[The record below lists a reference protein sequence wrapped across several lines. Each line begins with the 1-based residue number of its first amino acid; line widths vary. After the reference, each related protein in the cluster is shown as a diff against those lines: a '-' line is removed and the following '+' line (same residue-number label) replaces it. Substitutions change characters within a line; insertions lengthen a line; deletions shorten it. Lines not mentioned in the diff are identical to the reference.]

1 MSQSLTGKTALVT
14 GSTGGIGRATAQL
27 LGERG
32 ARVVVTGLPGDADAG
47 QETVEAIQKAGGQA
61 DFISADLS
69 RIPGAR
75 ELAAEAGRLTGGLDI
90 LVNNAGRFPLLGTG
104 DTSEELFA
112 EVYSVNVTAN
122 FTLTRALVPHMVTQ
136 GAGVVINIGSFTA
149 DKGIPGATAYTSSK
163 AAVHQL
169 TRIWAAEYG
178 PAGVRVNAVV
188 AGIIA
193 TEGVARAMAELG
205 GKPGPNL
212 GSAPAGRPGSA
223 EEVAS
228 AVAFLASDDATYI
241 NGAFLAV
248 DGGISVL

>member
-14 GSTGGIGRATAQL
+14 GSTSGIGRATAQL
-27 LGERG
+27 LGEHG
-32 ARVVVTGLPGDADAG
+32 ARVVVTGLAADTDAG
-47 QETVEAIQKAGGQA
+47 QQAVEAIEKAGGKA
-61 DFISADLS
+61 DFIGADLS
-69 RIPGAR
+69 GIPQAR
-75 ELAAEAGRLTGGLDI
+75 ELAAEAGRLTGGIDI
-90 LVNNAGRFPLLGTG
+90 LVNNAGRFPLLGTE

-122 FTLTRALVPHMVTQ
+122 FTLTRALIPHMVAH

-149 DKGIPGATAYTSSK
+149 AKGIPGATAYTSSK

-178 PAGVRVNAVV
+178 PAGIRVNAVV
-188 AGIIA
+188 PGIIA
-193 TEGVARAMAELG
+193 TEGVAQAMAELR

-223 EEVAS
+223 GEVAA
-228 AVAFLASDDATYI
+228 AVAFLASDDASYI
-241 NGAFLAV
+241 NGALLTV